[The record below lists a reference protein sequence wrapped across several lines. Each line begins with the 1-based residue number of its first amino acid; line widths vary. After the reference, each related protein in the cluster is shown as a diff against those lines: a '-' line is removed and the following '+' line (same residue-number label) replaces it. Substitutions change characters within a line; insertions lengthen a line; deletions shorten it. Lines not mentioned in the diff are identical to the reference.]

1 MNRHNATQIRLKKT
15 AKDTVK
21 ALLMDG
27 ILNRTVE
34 TPGQRNG
41 KEGII
46 WIKDGNFP
54 EEIIPYC
61 DEYDIEAKAP
71 QFCVIEDGEPPK
83 TKKDEDGKEI
93 AVTNEFKAK
102 EKDKKVVLI
111 DKIRPDAK
119 VFRAELLA
127 VDDKGEA

>member
-1 MNRHNATQIRLKKT
+1 MNRRNATQLKLKKN
-15 AKDTVK
+15 AKDPVK

-34 TPGQRNG
+34 APGQHNG
-41 KEGII
+41 KDGIL

-71 QFCVIEDGEPPK
+71 QFCVIEEGEPLK
-83 TKKDEDGKEI
+83 TVKDEEGKEVP
-93 AVTNEFKAK
+93 VTSEFKAK
-102 EKDKKVVLI
+102 EKNKKVVLV

-119 VFRAELLA
+119 VFRVELLA
-127 VDDKGEA
+127 VDEKGEA